1 MTPLTIYQDNGF
13 KTTAVSNY
21 FIDEYMLSANA
32 TQIKVYL
39 YLLRMMG
46 EGLSISLCSI
56 ADFFDY
62 PEKDDMFD
70 LHKCIENMPD
80 FHIPKRL

>member
-1 MTPLTIYQDNGF
+1 MNPLTLYQDDAF

-21 FIDEYMLSANA
+21 FIDEYMSSANA
-32 TQIKVYL
+32 SQIKVYL

-62 PEKDDMFD
+62 PEKDILRILKYWD
-70 LHKCIENMPD
+70 KQ
-80 FHIPKRL
+80 